1 LRGGHKKRKM
11 QAPTHILTGA
21 IITEA
26 FKPMKNRKLAFVL
39 VAVFAFLS
47 HGLLDKFAK
56 MTYHRPDADFND
68 PVWVGYHLGVLIATI
83 LFIKWWWRDYKWG
96 IIFAMLPDL
105 DWVFI
110 HGQKLIGVDIWWYKT
125 AHIHSVVHAVFDN
138 LWPFYYLHNLPDYR
152 YEPITAVGEIILL
165 VVLYY
170 FGLRY
175 LQRRNVLKKAI

>member
-1 LRGGHKKRKM
+1 M